1 MKRIVTWGLASVFAL
16 AVSFGAFAANE
27 ALVVQLGSSNYGDV
41 TQDGIDNAALSLQL
55 GLANGASTVQSG
67 EVNASIVSQR
77 GAGNESSVVQDG
89 FANDSL
95 VLQRGLAN
103 LAAVTQLNVENSAL
117 VAQIGLQNDGVVYQ
131 DSELS
136 GGVATLFQ
144 LGTANEGTIY
154 QARRGLALPG
164 FDSYAFTAQIG
175 NANFALQ
182 VQAALEGVW
191 HQTAD
196 IIQYGDRNEARQLQL
211 NVGDIGGNH
220 LDALQVGEDNYSQQV
235 QSGTA
240 GAASASWC
248 RTAAAWRSADPACRR
263 TQHEQPVAVAI
274 IAQVVKRT
282 RPNSIKRK
290 RRHAGLAIQW
300 GTDNFAQYS

>member
-1 MKRIVTWGLASVFAL
+1 
-16 AVSFGAFAANE
+16 
-27 ALVVQLGSSNYGDV
+27 
-41 TQDGIDNAALSLQL
+41 
-55 GLANGASTVQSG
+55 
-67 EVNASIVSQR
+67 
-77 GAGNESSVVQDG
+77 
-89 FANDSL
+89 
-95 VLQRGLAN
+95 
-103 LAAVTQLNVENSAL
+103 VTQLNVENSAL

-235 QSGTA
+235 QSGTR
-240 GAASASWC
+240 GGRIGVVVQDGSSNSAVQ
-248 RTAAAWRSADPACRR
+248 
-263 TQHEQPVAVAI
+263 TQLAVGPNTNNPVAVAI
-274 IAQVVKRT
+274 IAQVGEANEAEQYQEGR
-282 RPNSIKRK
+282 
-290 RRHAGLAIQW
+290 ADMLALASQW
-300 GTDNFAQYS
+300 GTDNFAQHSQVASGNVLAASLQLGEANEAYIAQY